1 MYTCPE
7 QKPSKHDLASMRSF
21 IQEVLC
27 FSWTAGV
34 VLQAETL
41 YYDLEAAPPPSGP
54 NSLVC
59 SHSLANHS
67 NEWDTLVLE
76 T

>member
-1 MYTCPE
+1 MVGIFGGG
-7 QKPSKHDLASMRSF
+7 SALAHYP
-21 IQEVLC
+21 VP
-27 FSWTAGV
+27 
-34 VLQAETL
+34 
-41 YYDLEAAPPPSGP
+41 DLEAAPPPSGP